1 MLDARLAEC
10 DRRRN
15 KRGPMPDGISLNR
28 RQTIAGGASVAFAA
42 CAKRPRSAEDIA
54 FLDIGELAAGFRNRA
69 LTPADAVSACLS
81 RIERHDGSINAFCHI
96 DREAAFDAAEKA
108 AAILVASRDASPLCG
123 VPVAVKDNID
133 VKGMPTRAA
142 SGALSDRP
150 AEKDA
155 DSVRRLREA
164 GAIILGKLNMHELA
178 VGTTSAISLYGPVR
192 NPWNTNHIAGGSSG
206 GSGAAVAAGFCYG
219 ALGTDTGGSIRIPAA
234 ACGVVG
240 MKPTHGLVDLDGV
253 VLVSASHDHV
263 GPLCRTV
270 DDAALMLQALCDSAA
285 IAGFRNASTVAL
297 HIGILQNTDKYCDGA
312 AIDDDVRA
320 AFGAAV
326 ARIASLVAETTP
338 ADIPYP
344 DLGPIIDVEAAPFH
358 QSLDWTK
365 LQPATRAG
373 FEDEPAAPLSERMSL
388 LDGLAKF
395 RADFAGHFDG
405 FDLVVLPTL
414 PAPAIRLSDAA
425 DPFAF
430 EACTFAFS
438 QAGAPAISVPC
449 GFSSG
454 GLPIGLMIAGPPGAD
469 AAVLALARA
478 YEAAA
483 GWKGRRPAL

>member
-1 MLDARLAEC
+1 MSD
-10 DRRRN
+10 N
-15 KRGPMPDGISLNR
+15 ISLNR
-28 RQTIAGGASVAFAA
+28 RQTIAGAASITFAA

-54 FLDIGELAAGFRNRA
+54 LLDIGALAAGFRNRA

-96 DREAAFDAAEKA
+96 EREAAFDAAKKA
-108 AAILVASRDASPLCG
+108 AEKLAFSSDAGPLCG

-142 SGALSDRP
+142 SGALSERP
-150 AEKDA
+150 AERDA

-164 GAIILGKLNMHELA
+164 GAVILGKLNMHELA
-178 VGTTSAISLYGPVR
+178 VGTTSATSLYGPVR
-192 NPWNTNHIAGGSSG
+192 NPWNPDHIAGGSSG

-219 ALGTDTGGSIRIPAA
+219 ALSTDTGGSIRIPAA

-240 MKPTHGLVDLDGV
+240 MKPTHGLVNLDGV

-263 GPLCRTV
+263 GPICRTV
-270 DDAALMLQALCDSAA
+270 ADAALMLQSLCDNPA
-285 IAGFRNASTVAL
+285 IADFRNTPTSAFR
-297 HIGILQNTDKYCDGA
+297 IGILQNTDKFCDGA
-312 AIDDDVRA
+312 ALNDDVSA

-326 ARIASLVAETTP
+326 ARIASLVAETIP
-338 ADIPYP
+338 ADVPYP
-344 DLGPIIDVEAAPFH
+344 DLGPIIDVEAAAFH
-358 QSLDWTK
+358 QTLDWTK

-373 FEDEPAAPLSERMSL
+373 FEDERAAAPSDRTNL
-388 LDGLAKF
+388 LDGLARF
-395 RADFAGHFDG
+395 RADFASYFNG

-414 PAPAIRLSDAA
+414 PAPAMLLSDAA

-449 GFSSG
+449 GFSSR

-469 AAVLALARA
+469 AAVLALAAA
-478 YEAAA
+478 YESAA
-483 GWKGRRPAL
+483 GWKGRRPPL